1 MIQFLTDHIAEI
13 ANVMAILI
21 PIFALMT
28 WSHRRLRAETKE
40 IREDMKA
47 MNIRIDA
54 MGNRIDHLYQVMMG
68 MLQKKG

>member
-13 ANVMAILI
+13 ANIIAILI
-21 PIFALMT
+21 PIFGLMT
-28 WSHRRLRAETKE
+28 WSHKRLRAETKE

-47 MNIRIDA
+47 MNT
-54 MGNRIDHLYQVMMG
+54 RIDHLYEVMMG